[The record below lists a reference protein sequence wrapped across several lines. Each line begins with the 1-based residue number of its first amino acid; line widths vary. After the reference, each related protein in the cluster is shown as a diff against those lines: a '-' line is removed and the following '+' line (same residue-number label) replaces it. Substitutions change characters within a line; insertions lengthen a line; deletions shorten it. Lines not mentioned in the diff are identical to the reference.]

1 MVKLMHFNYFNY
13 LIENFLNEHNYIHCM
28 YILNKDFE
36 MNENDLSLPLDE
48 MEAVGDD
55 RLMKGV
61 GNNMPNNSNKGDK
74 IVILGPIRKPLNSK

>member
-1 MVKLMHFNYFNY
+1 
-13 LIENFLNEHNYIHCM
+13 M

-36 MNENDLSLPLDE
+36 MNEKDLSSPLDD

-61 GNNMPNNSNKGDK
+61 GNNMPNNSNKSK
-74 IVILGPIRKPLNSK
+74 KRVILGQKKALK